1 LPKSTEDRLTIQR
14 LGGLGGF
21 SLPGSHIKSGGELA
35 LSTLSPADLKA
46 LDALFQSGGKSAA
59 AVKPDGFTYRLTRT
73 VGGAAKT
80 IDAPEDQV
88 PMAVRNAVK
97 DTLD

>member
-1 LPKSTEDRLTIQR
+1 MPKPTDDRLTIQR

-35 LSTLSPADLKA
+35 LSQLSPADAKA
-46 LDALFQSGGKSAA
+46 LDALFLGNAKSAA

-73 VGGAAKT
+73 VGGVSKT
-80 IDAPEDQV
+80 VDAPEEHV

>member
-1 LPKSTEDRLTIQR
+1 MPKSTDDRLTIQR

-35 LSTLSPADLKA
+35 LSRLSPADAKA
-46 LDALFQSGGKSAA
+46 LDALFDRNVRAAA

-73 VGGAAKT
+73 LGGSAKT
-80 IDAPEDQV
+80 IDVPEDQV
-88 PMAVRNAVK
+88 PMSVRNAVK
-97 DTLD
+97 DTLA

>member
-1 LPKSTEDRLTIQR
+1 LPKSTDDRLTIQR

-35 LSTLSPADLKA
+35 LSQLSPADLKA
-46 LDALFQSGGKSAA
+46 LDALFQGSGKSSA

-73 VGGAAKT
+73 IGSAPKT
-80 IDAPEDQV
+80 IDVPEDQV

>member
-1 LPKSTEDRLTIQR
+1 MPKPTGDRLTIQR

-21 SLPGSHIKSGGELA
+21 SLPGSHIRSGGELA
-35 LSTLSPADLKA
+35 LSQLSPADLKA
-46 LDALFQSGGKSAA
+46 LDALFQRSAKSAA

-73 VGGAAKT
+73 IGGAAKT
-80 IDAPEDQV
+80 VEVPEDQV

>member
-1 LPKSTEDRLTIQR
+1 LPKSTDDRLTIQR

-35 LSTLSPADLKA
+35 LSTLSPADVKA
-46 LDALFQSGGKSAA
+46 LDALFSGSAKSAA

-73 VGGAAKT
+73 VGGAPKT
-80 IDAPEDQV
+80 IDVPEGQV

-97 DTLD
+97 DTLA

>member
-1 LPKSTEDRLTIQR
+1 LPKPTDDRLTIQR

-21 SLPGSHIKSGGELA
+21 SLPGSHIRSGGELA
-35 LSTLSPADLKA
+35 LSQLSPADVKA
-46 LDALFQSGGKSAA
+46 LDALFQGSAKSAA

-80 IDAPEDQV
+80 VEVPEDHV
-88 PMAVRNAVK
+88 PMAVRNAVR
-97 DTLD
+97 DSLA